1 MSNNNN
7 NDKFKSRLGIVAAT
21 AGSAVG
27 LGNLWG
33 FSYKAGTNGGGN
45 FVLLYLFS
53 VLFIGIPVMLTEFV
67 IGREGQGGPV
77 GSIENITGNKKSPF
91 VLGGY
96 IGALCTFLI
105 LSFYCVIAGWSI
117 SYLINGLTHGF
128 SQFATIDSASYFTAT
143 TEVFGKQV
151 FFQGIFVILTVL
163 VVMLGIQNGIEKLSK
178 IMMPLLFAI
187 IILLVGYNLTLPGF
201 HDALN
206 FLFMPSEF
214 PEGSSLLTVFPAAL
228 GQAFFSL
235 SLGMGAIIT
244 YARAV
249 DSDENINT
257 ITAQVAVCDTA
268 VALLAGLAIFP
279 IIFSAGLSADAGPG
293 LAFVALPVGFAQMPF
308 GYFFGN
314 LFFLLLFV
322 AALTSSISMLE
333 NTLTIVLDKV
343 KIHRKLATIIVGLIV
358 FFFGILSQAGL
369 GYSSGILESI
379 TGATTFLD
387 QLDAFTMKFL
397 IPIGAFIFTI
407 LVGYRMDPEVVK
419 KQINNDKISKIFIP
433 YVRYIVP
440 IIIGII
446 FVSGLIA

>member
-1 MSNNNN
+1 MSSNQS

-53 VLFIGIPVMLTEFV
+53 VLFIGIPVMLTEFI
-67 IGREGQGGPV
+67 IGREGRGGPV
-77 GSIENITGNKKSPF
+77 GSIENIAGSKKSPY
-91 VLGGY
+91 VIGGY
-96 IGALCTFLI
+96 FGALCTFLI
-105 LSFYCVIAGWSI
+105 LSFYCVIAGWSM
-117 SYLINGLTHGF
+117 SYLLNGLTQGF
-128 SQFATIDSASYFTAT
+128 SQFASIDSSVYFTT
-143 TEVFGKQV
+143 ITEKLGLQV
-151 FFQGIFVILTVL
+151 FFQGLFVVIS
-163 VVMLGIQNGIEKLSK
+163 VVVVTFGIQNGIEKLSK

-201 HDALN
+201 QESLD
-206 FLFMPSEF
+206 FLFKPTAF
-214 PEGSSLLTVFPAAL
+214 PEGESIFTVFPAAL

-249 DSDENINT
+249 DKDENINV
-257 ITAQVAVCDTA
+257 ITAQVAFCDTA

-279 IIFSAGLSADAGPG
+279 IIFSAGLSPNAGPG

-308 GYFFGN
+308 GYLFGN
-314 LFFLLLFV
+314 LFFLLLIV

-333 NTLTIVLDKV
+333 NTCTVVLEKV
-343 KIHRKLATIIVGLIV
+343 KIERKLATILVGVAV
-358 FFFGILSQAGL
+358 FLFGLLSQAGI
-369 GYSSGILESI
+369 GYSSQFLESI

-387 QLDAFTMKFL
+387 QLDAFTMKYL
-397 IPIGAFIFTI
+397 IPMGALAFSL
-407 LVGYRMDPEVVK
+407 LVGYRMKPEVIK
-419 KQINNDKISKIFIP
+419 KQINNDLISKIFIP
-433 YVRYIVP
+433 YVRYVVP
-440 IIIGII
+440 VIIAII
-446 FVSGLIA
+446 FVSGLLA